1 MIPIF
6 SASQVKSLDA
16 QEIAVE
22 GITSFD
28 LMRRASSALYSRLTE
43 LMANRSDRTVAEMP
57 KRRFVVLA
65 SGGNNG
71 GDALCVADMLR
82 SDYEVVV
89 FYIKVSDRQTADF
102 AQAYAN
108 VKDYIDIYEI
118 SSVDDIEKMRPFLQK
133 RP

>member
-43 LMANRSDRTVAEMP
+43 LMANTLGYTVAEKN

-65 SGGNNG
+65 SGGKTG
-71 GDALCVADMLR
+71 GEALGVADMLR
-82 SDYEVVV
+82 VEHKTS
-89 FYIKVSDRQTADF
+89 
-102 AQAYAN
+102 
-108 VKDYIDIYEI
+108 
-118 SSVDDIEKMRPFLQK
+118 RPLELVIF
-133 RP
+133 